1 VCRWPAHSDGITK
14 LIQMIEARNPDN
26 ASPSVSSTSAFGGSA
41 TPVKMCGLEMYECTV
56 LGQDVLEW
64 LRSRIDNVE
73 CVDPLFE
80 QCNYL
85 LYVTGHEYALIVPTS
100 LALHA

>member
-1 VCRWPAHSDGITK
+1 
-14 LIQMIEARNPDN
+14 
-26 ASPSVSSTSAFGGSA
+26 
-41 TPVKMCGLEMYECTV
+41 MYECTV

-80 QCNYL
+80 QCDYSL
-85 LYVTGHEYALIVPTS
+85 CVTGHEYALIVPTS